1 MSNKPF
7 KKEEFK
13 STADV
18 VSEELGSSSDKP
30 DYFSLRATIVY
41 IKGTGLSYP
50 ACPGE
55 KCAKK
60 MAQEDDEVW
69 RCEKC
74 DKTYPAPE
82 HRFVLFGPSPRL
94 GTIIDMTHRS
104 DIS

>member
-1 MSNKPF
+1 MSNVAF

-13 STADV
+13 STAEV
-18 VSEELGSSSDKP
+18 ISEELGSSGEKP

-41 IKGTGLSYP
+41 IKSTGLSYP

-60 MAQEDDEVW
+60 MSQEGDDVW

-74 DKTYPAPE
+74 EKTYSAPE
-82 HRFVLFGPSPRL
+82 HR
-94 GTIIDMTHRS
+94 
-104 DIS
+104 